1 MYPYRFAHKY
11 FAMALG
17 FRFGFAV
24 STASACCG
32 RHQQVR
38 SRECTAIARQTRAHA
53 KRPHVSSP
61 ACTSLANR
69 HRHRHRHRGRER
81 ERDIHTHVHSFS
93 RAPLMLCT
101 HVRVIL
107 SRCQGVRC
115 LLTAFT
121 PSLLHCLAPP
131 PLLHVSLLAT
141 PPATHAA
148 AWRSLEATF
157 RLLRCQHCMYVRMA
171 CVV

>member
-1 MYPYRFAHKY
+1 MCVPIPVCSQI
-11 FAMALG
+11 LCDG
-17 FRFGFAV
+17 FGFPFWFRCLDCQCLLWSPSTSAIERMH
-24 STASACCG
+24 SHRASNKSSCKTASRKQSSLHIACK
-32 RHQQVR
+32 QTQAQ
-38 SRECTAIARQTRAHA
+38 TQTQRQ
-53 KRPHVSSP
+53 
-61 ACTSLANR
+61 
-69 HRHRHRHRGRER
+69 R

-115 LLTAFT
+115 LQTAFT